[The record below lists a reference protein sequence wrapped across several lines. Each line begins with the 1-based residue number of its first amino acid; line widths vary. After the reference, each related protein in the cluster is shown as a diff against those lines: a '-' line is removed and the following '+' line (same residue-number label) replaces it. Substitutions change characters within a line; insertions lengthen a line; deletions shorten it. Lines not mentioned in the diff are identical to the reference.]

1 MLLKDPRRLN
11 RQLDVLQ
18 RGGYRLLLLVLKLL
32 LLQLL
37 IKLLLLMLQLLIKLL
52 LVLLAGLA
60 EILGG
65 TTGFARGGRLGG
77 RALQLEILSED
88 GS

>member
-1 MLLKDPRRLN
+1 MGSCFLLLKDPRRLN

-18 RGGYRLLLLVLKLL
+18 RSSYRLLLLVLKLL

-52 LVLLAGLA
+52 LVL
-60 EILGG
+60 
-65 TTGFARGGRLGG
+65 
-77 RALQLEILSED
+77 
-88 GS
+88 